1 MCYNKVEQTIDF
13 QKPGEPASP
22 KHRSKTNIKH
32 WIVPLIKDKRLSNP
46 SSTPIVLHPKDR
58 TYKK

>member
-13 QKPGEPASP
+13 QKSGDKTIL

-32 WIVPLIKDKRLSNP
+32 WFVPLIKDKRLSNP
-46 SSTPIVLHPKDR
+46 PSTPIVLHPKDR